1 MSVHDCTIP
10 LPLQDMDGQ
19 PSPFVLLLLE
29 QSRQETKQ
37 FVQELA
43 EALGNQT

>member
-1 MSVHDCTIP
+1 MGDRTCS
-10 LPLQDMDGQ
+10 LSLQDMDGQ

-29 QSRQETKQ
+29 QSRQESKQ